1 MVCGGAAASP
11 VASMDAAAVAAAAA
25 RRQGGYGSA
34 VTGRPSR
41 PNSCVCNA
49 MEMTSAPI
57 FFKLHTHR
65 E

>member
-1 MVCGGAAASP
+1 MVCGSAAASL
-11 VASMDAAAVAAAAA
+11 VASMDAAAAA
-25 RRQGGYGSA
+25 RRQWWYGSA

>member
-11 VASMDAAAVAAAAA
+11 VASMDAAAVAAA
-25 RRQGGYGSA
+25 RRQWWYGSA

>member
-1 MVCGGAAASP
+1 MVYGGVDGAVPP
-11 VASMDAAAVAAAAA
+11 VAAAV
-25 RRQGGYGSA
+25 QWYGSGGYRA
-34 VTGRPSR
+34 SR
-41 PNSCVCNA
+41 PLWPISCVCNA

>member
-11 VASMDAAAVAAAAA
+11 VASMDAAAVAAAV
-25 RRQGGYGSA
+25 RRQWWYGSA